1 MGDPNFSFVLPI
13 ISIWVMYIDAT
24 NVKSSSSLETLAHM
38 SEKSKKTVRVRVSES
53 YNRNC
58 SNRVLYAYGH
68 CRHCMQEHR
77 VPGIHSETIF
87 CGSASNHSRK
97 EVNDGSVTAAAFR
110 EIRQEEILCPILESS
125 DHNHP
130 LHDDSDDSV
139 YNNIQSQ
146 QDEQLR
152 LKTLQGL
159 NSETMQYSDFQDHT
173 GFLPENAMEMPLPPQ
188 FQLPSKHSLNMRA
201 SNRMRTHVIPQRE
214 LSSTSLL

>member
-1 MGDPNFSFVLPI
+1 
-13 ISIWVMYIDAT
+13 
-24 NVKSSSSLETLAHM
+24 
-38 SEKSKKTVRVRVSES
+38 
-53 YNRNC
+53 
-58 SNRVLYAYGH
+58 
-68 CRHCMQEHR
+68 MQEHR
-77 VPGIHSETIF
+77 VPGIHNETMY

-97 EVNDGSVTAAAFR
+97 EVNGSVTAAAFR
-110 EIRQEEILCPILESS
+110 ESRQQEEIMCPFLESS
-125 DHNHP
+125 GHNHP
-130 LHDDSDDSV
+130 FHDDSDDSV

-201 SNRMRTHVIPQRE
+201 SNRIRTHVIP
-214 LSSTSLL
+214 

>member
-1 MGDPNFSFVLPI
+1 M
-13 ISIWVMYIDAT
+13 
-24 NVKSSSSLETLAHM
+24 
-38 SEKSKKTVRVRVSES
+38 
-53 YNRNC
+53 
-58 SNRVLYAYGH
+58 
-68 CRHCMQEHR
+68 
-77 VPGIHSETIF
+77 F

-110 EIRQEEILCPILESS
+110 EIRQEEIMCPILESS

-159 NSETMQYSDFQDHT
+159 NSETMQYSDFQDRT

-188 FQLPSKHSLNMRA
+188 FQLPSKHSLNMHQFELELMLFLNENYLPPVYFDHLMKWLFKAKAMKYFDGRQV
-201 SNRMRTHVIPQRE
+201 SSSILPDFEKTHGYFI
-214 LSSTSLL
+214 STNISWWSTVDQTNKD

>member
-1 MGDPNFSFVLPI
+1 M
-13 ISIWVMYIDAT
+13 
-24 NVKSSSSLETLAHM
+24 
-38 SEKSKKTVRVRVSES
+38 RV
-53 YNRNC
+53 
-58 SNRVLYAYGH
+58 A
-68 CRHCMQEHR
+68 
-77 VPGIHSETIF
+77 
-87 CGSASNHSRK
+87 
-97 EVNDGSVTAAAFR
+97 
-110 EIRQEEILCPILESS
+110 RQEKIMCPIFESS

-130 LHDDSDDSV
+130 FHDDSDDSV

-159 NSETMQYSDFQDHT
+159 NSEIMQYSDFQDRT

>member
-1 MGDPNFSFVLPI
+1 
-13 ISIWVMYIDAT
+13 
-24 NVKSSSSLETLAHM
+24 
-38 SEKSKKTVRVRVSES
+38 
-53 YNRNC
+53 
-58 SNRVLYAYGH
+58 
-68 CRHCMQEHR
+68 MQEHR
-77 VPGIHSETIF
+77 VPGIHSETMY

-110 EIRQEEILCPILESS
+110 ESRQQEEIMCPILESS
-125 DHNHP
+125 GHNHP
-130 LHDDSDDSV
+130 FHDDSDDSV

-201 SNRMRTHVIPQRE
+201 SNRNRTHVIP
-214 LSSTSLL
+214 